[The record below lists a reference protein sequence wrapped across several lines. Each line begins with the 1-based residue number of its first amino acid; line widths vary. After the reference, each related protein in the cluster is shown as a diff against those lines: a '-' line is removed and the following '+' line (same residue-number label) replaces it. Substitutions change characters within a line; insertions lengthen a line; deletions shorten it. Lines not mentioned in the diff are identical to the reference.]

1 MRDRYELIG
10 RWTCAAFAGVLVLRS
25 MLAMFRPDPLAGL
38 RIPALPTLASGTVST
53 NATPAAATPGSKPPG
68 IPPLAMAGAMP
79 MMGPGPNSATAK
91 PLDPLRQAR
100 LERIIQAEILGP
112 SPRPMP
118 LTLLG
123 IAGNDA
129 FIRTTNGLSGLVHE
143 GSEFGG
149 IRLVRIG
156 VNRVLV
162 DDAGNLKEL
171 TLFNGA
177 GGESLLPSP
186 KSPKP

>member
-25 MLAMFRPDPLAGL
+25 MLAVFRPDPLAGL
-38 RIPALPTLASGTVST
+38 RIPALPTLASGTAST
-53 NATPAAATPGSKPPG
+53 NATPGSKPPG
-68 IPPLAMAGAMP
+68 ISPLAMAGAMP
-79 MMGPGPNSATAK
+79 VMGLGANSATAK

-100 LERIIQAEILGP
+100 LDRIIQAEILGP

-129 FIRTTNGLSGLVHE
+129 FIQTTNGLSGLVHE

>member
-25 MLAMFRPDPLAGL
+25 MLAVLAGL

-68 IPPLAMAGAMP
+68 ISPLAMAGAMP
-79 MMGPGPNSATAK
+79 VMGLGANSATAK

-100 LERIIQAEILGP
+100 LDRIIQAEILGP